1 MTSEVRYFRSKVDGG
16 VTTGD
21 YLEANPNYTEVQV
34 VPLDAIVIRRDELP
48 EVETHET
55 AHGDTVWVYGGD
67 AFDRDADNR
76 TAEAMRDG
84 ALRLLARA
92 EYVREHPPVD
102 EEQVDALRDILLSTR
117 NPADGRPIEEQY
129 RDVARRLV
137 ERGVRVEAS

>member
-1 MTSEVRYFRSKVDGG
+1 MSMRHFLFPDGRVRSSGVKEIITGEGG
-16 VTTGD
+16 
-21 YLEANPNYTEVQV
+21 ATEVQV

-102 EEQVDALRDILLSTR
+102 EAQVKAIRKALAGFGMNEHDARVL
-117 NPADGRPIEEQY
+117 Y
-129 RDVARRLV
+129 
-137 ERGVRVEAS
+137 ERGVRVGDA